1 MASYIARRKFLATLL
16 GGAAV
21 AWPLAARAQQPGKLP
36 TIGFLGSNA
45 TAWGPWTAAFVA
57 RLRELDWIEGRTVA
71 IEYRWTEGRPERAAE
86 FAAELVRLKPDV
98 IVTNYSSAPRVKQA
112 RSVIPIVFVLG
123 NDPLGVGLV
132 ASLARPGG
140 NVTGLSVQQADIA
153 GKRLELLRE
162 VVPGLRRL
170 AIIANAG
177 LADAALEIDELQTT
191 ARTLG
196 LEVAIFEIRR
206 AEDIAPAFEALK
218 NQADAL
224 YVVVDALVTANRTRI
239 ITFALTARLPMMLNT
254 RDHVQAGA
262 LISYGPNFPTLFRRA
277 AEYVDKIRHEARRN
291 PGRAA
296 DQIRTGCQ
304 SHDRQGTWADHPGVV
319 SAAHRRGDRV
329 NRREFITLLGGVSP
343 LRNSRLAVILFAA
356 SLIILWGNAAMA
368 MTLKSP
374 AFQQNRTYLKI
385 A

>member
-1 MASYIARRKFLATLL
+1 MIRRREFITLL
-16 GGAAV
+16 GGAA
-21 AWPLAARAQQPGKLP
+21 ASWPLAVRAQHAGKLA
-36 TIGFLGSNA
+36 TIGFLGANA

-98 IVTNYSSAPRVKQA
+98 IVTNSSSAPRVKQA
-112 RSVIPIVFVLG
+112 TSVIPIVFVLG
-123 NDPLGVGLV
+123 NDPLGGGLV

-170 AIIANAG
+170 AIM
-177 LADAALEIDELQTT
+177 ADAGFTDGTLEIGELQTT

-224 YVVVDALVTANRTRI
+224 YVVVDALITANRTRI

-254 RDHVQAGA
+254 RDYVQAGA

-277 AEYVDKIRHEARRN
+277 AEYVDKILRGTM
-291 PGRAA
+291 PGEIPVEQPTNFELAINLTTAKALGLTIPESFLLRA
-296 DQIRTGCQ
+296 D
-304 SHDRQGTWADHPGVV
+304 
-319 SAAHRRGDRV
+319 
-329 NRREFITLLGGVSP
+329 E
-343 LRNSRLAVILFAA
+343 VIE
-356 SLIILWGNAAMA
+356 
-368 MTLKSP
+368 
-374 AFQQNRTYLKI
+374 
-385 A
+385 